1 MKLPTLGTV
10 PTSSDDLVI
19 KATQTG
25 IILLG
30 KVEEGKLISER
41 RYRKRYVGSK
51 KHAVDINGQLWWSGN
66 DLSKII
72 KQEGGEDKSK
82 RPGKKKAGGQ
92 PCNNDSKNNEAQIY
106 ADCDENAKNVADNP
120 KKKSYSINKREVR
133 QRLLCYI
140 NTQKG
145 KKRLYF
151 WTVSFPKNTPD
162 DICYQALNTWLTSLR
177 KYKMLK
183 DYLWIAERQEGDRL
197 PEGVEATHT
206 IHFHIAIPHYLNA
219 ERANSMMRGTLK
231 NLAKAGKIPY
241 KEHAIQ
247 VKKYN
252 GVHISKHR
260 NTNVPINFAVKKGG
274 KALAGYLTKYVTKN
288 DGCFEHLAWHNSRG
302 FSALFTAVTFTINEF
317 VKFGFTHY
325 LNRVRVFKM
334 EFATFVPWLFGPPP
348 LLEDHFYQL
357 NSYVQDT
364 TDKIDCIEVN
374 TEDKNERQRLTA
386 KALAA
391 DNFDFILTKKVSGNI
406 KPKITWVTAKKS
418 KYLPTLLN

>member
-1 MKLPTLGTV
+1 MKLPTLGKV
-10 PTSSDDLVI
+10 PLNNDDLVI

-30 KVEEGKLISER
+30 KIEEGKLISER
-41 RYRKRYVGSK
+41 RYGKRYIGSK
-51 KHAVDINGQLWWSGN
+51 KHAIDINGNLWWSGN
-66 DLSKII
+66 DLAKDI
-72 KQEGGEDKSK
+72 KQDAKDKPK
-82 RPGKKKAGGQ
+82 RRLPDKKKAGGQ
-92 PCNNDSKNNEAQIY
+92 PCNNEHENNELQIY
-106 ADCDENAKNVADNP
+106 ADCDENARKVAGNS
-120 KKKSYSINKREVR
+120 KKKAYCINKKEVR
-133 QRLLCYI
+133 QRLLCYV

-231 NLAKAGKIPY
+231 NLAKAGLIPY

-247 VKKYN
+247 IKKYN

-260 NTNVPINFAVKKGG
+260 NTNVPINFAVKKGN

-288 DGCFEHLAWHNSRG
+288 DSAFEHLAWHNSRG
-302 FSALFTAVTFTINEF
+302 FSALFTSVTFTLAEF
-317 VKFGFTHY
+317 VKFGFNHF

-357 NSYVQDT
+357 NSYIQNT
-364 TDKIDCIEVN
+364 TDKIDGIEAATDN
-374 TEDKNERQRLTA
+374 SAERNHAT
-386 KALAA
+386 KVALEA
-391 DNFDFILTKKVSGNI
+391 DGFDFIIGKKVS
-406 KPKITWVTAKKS
+406 ADKKRCKWTTTRTS
-418 KYLPTLLN
+418 AYLPTSLN